1 MPLSIFSN
9 GGDAVAEVAPANEAM
24 SNSKMMEGP
33 RISLTELMSIVRHS
47 KFTLL
52 KEALDYLPNKSFDK
66 SLVRVFYIYKCWC
79 NAFQVPY
86 LENFGTSYVDGYERL
101 AFHINKADEHGNSML
116 TLAAQNGNMK
126 IAKYLV
132 AKGANPNHQNLQGHT
147 PAHFAI
153 AYKFFE
159 LSQWLF
165 ENGADDTIQNKYQLT
180 PYDGLQID

>member
-1 MPLSIFSN
+1 
-9 GGDAVAEVAPANEAM
+9 
-24 SNSKMMEGP
+24 
-33 RISLTELMSIVRHS
+33 
-47 KFTLL
+47 
-52 KEALDYLPNKSFDK
+52 
-66 SLVRVFYIYKCWC
+66 
-79 NAFQVPY
+79 VPY

-165 ENGADDTIQNKYQLT
+165 ENGADDTVQNKYQLT
-180 PYDGLQID
+180 PYDGLQIE